1 MGFILGRAVQ
11 FIVEVYVLV
20 IVVDVI
26 LSYILSPYHTVR
38 MFLDGLV
45 NPLLNPLRRIIPP
58 IGMLDLS
65 PLVLLILV
73 QVIGSLLVNILFSIP

>member
-1 MGFILGRAVQ
+1 MGFIIGRAVQ
-11 FIVEVYVLV
+11 ILIEVYILI

-26 LSYILSPYHTVR
+26 LSYILSPYHKVR

-45 NPLLNPLRRIIPP
+45 HPLLNPLRRIIPP
-58 IGMLDLS
+58 LGMLDLS

>member
-1 MGFILGRAVQ
+1 MGFIIGRAVQ
-11 FIVEVYVLV
+11 ILIEVYILI

-26 LSYILSPYHTVR
+26 LSYILSPYHKVR

-58 IGMLDLS
+58 LGMLDLS